1 MHTPLPP
8 DALSQCVQALSLGK
22 GGSALAKLAKCSRQ
36 TVVRYMSGESPVPPS
51 VRELLVKELA
61 KAAKRIRLAELAL
74 GVAPTKLDAQG
85 NKKPPRMPKPVRAYY
100 ELLRG
105 YIDSQ
110 IAKKEFFKRSQFV
123 KLWENSEYGR
133 DLEHDHLTDAEVWL
147 YKNGYVSGS
156 FSNQA
161 SEHADV
167 GEGQEPGAVPI
178 YGPNWPL
185 TPAWRQFDY

>member
-1 MHTPLPP
+1 M
-8 DALSQCVQALSLGK
+8 SQALLPETFK
-22 GGSALAKLAKCSRQ
+22 QCAQALPSDSWIGPMAKRANLSRKSIM
-36 TVVRYMSGESPVPPS
+36 RYADGTSPVPPS
-51 VRELLVKELA
+51 VREILVKELA

-100 ELLRG
+100 ELMRG
-105 YIDSQ
+105 YIDRQ
-110 IAKKEFFKRSQFV
+110 LAKKEQLVRSEFV
-123 KLWENSEYGR
+123 KLWQNSEYGR
-133 DLEHDHLTDAEVWL
+133 DMEHDHLTDAEVWL
-147 YKNGYVSGS
+147 YKNGYMSGS

-167 GEGQEPGAVPI
+167 GEGEGPGAIPVL
-178 YGPNWPL
+178 GPNWPL